1 MSVTLSSRELERLIV
16 KLENLATRLERLS
29 SIITIPIDFQ
39 QFYTTLI
46 ENGIIKPRFDIFNI
60 YAPPGYTTTLI
71 TSTPSGYYLL
81 FVELLISIFPD
92 HILSVDVFV
101 DDELLFS
108 DSDAVQDKYREPINF
123 LRRFGAIRA
132 VKKNWKV
139 VIKNN
144 STTDTAYSSAVVS
157 YGIIPAQYYERIYR
171 RFFDVLAVV
180 LELPPYH
187 RR

>member
-1 MSVTLSSRELERLIV
+1 MSVTLSLRVERLISR
-16 KLENLATRLERLS
+16 LESLTARLERLS

-46 ENGIIKPRFDIFNI
+46 ENGIIRPRFEVFNI
-60 YAPPGYTTTLI
+60 YTSPEYTTTLI
-71 TSTPSGYYLL
+71 ASTPSGYYLL
-81 FVELLISIFPD
+81 FVELLITIFPD
-92 HILSVDVFV
+92 HILSVDLFV

-108 DSDAVQDKYREPINF
+108 DNDVVQDRYREPINF

-144 STTDTAYSSAVVS
+144 STTDTAYSSVVVS
-157 YGIIPAQYYERIYR
+157 YGIIPAQYYEKIYR
-171 RFFDVLAVV
+171 RLFEVLAIT